1 MVLLSIL
8 AATLC
13 PSDMKNDY
21 AVSKGG
27 HERLVVLAFEDY
39 GRHIKTLLPF
49 VLALVL
55 KGKECWK

>member
-1 MVLLSIL
+1 
-8 AATLC
+8 
-13 PSDMKNDY
+13 MKNNY

-27 HERLVVLAFEDY
+27 HERPVVLAFEDY
-39 GRHIKTLLPF
+39 GRHIKTFLPF